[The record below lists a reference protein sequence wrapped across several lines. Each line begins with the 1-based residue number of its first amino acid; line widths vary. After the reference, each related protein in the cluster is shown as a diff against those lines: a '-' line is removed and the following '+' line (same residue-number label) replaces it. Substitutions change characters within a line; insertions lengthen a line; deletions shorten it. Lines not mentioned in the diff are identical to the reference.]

1 MANIAPCST
10 ITLYSNIPITNG
22 QQLAFKKVADQTAYF
37 ASKKIS
43 GHESTNCTYVRRTGQ
58 LKIQDKMGI
67 MLQCNYFSFKNG
79 NADFENKTIYC
90 RVTDFS
96 YINNN
101 TVLISYVVDWFQT
114 FMFDV
119 TYESAVL
126 EREHLSV
133 TDWGKVA
140 TNPYDPSV
148 YEMWT
153 PEDLPV
159 DKSMEK
165 VYTSGS
171 PMVSAIESAYADL
184 PNTQD
189 CAYTYYGN
197 PVIAVF
203 VSNYDTAALGVDLFQ
218 YFDAY
223 IDSEGTIHR
232 GANFTNCTFT
242 FRDAFNDRTT
252 HNQMTKVEVPVP
264 RAVNIGFFACSGTEP
279 YPLHL
284 QAMKFFING
293 MTYQGLTCQI
303 IGMYLINET
312 FLQAFVDTVD
322 GNENSVYYG
331 IVRPNPKDA
340 TNTAVTN
347 KKLMFAPFSYLRVE
361 TTNGDTKEFNFEDF
375 KDCQD
380 SNSGV
385 AKIHMLST
393 LDGLPQIDM
402 IPESYKYKFAV
413 DAHYST
419 INLNIDERLTYGAFP
434 QIGYT
439 TDAYLTYLSNQYIGN
454 LQNRT
459 KGSEDIARSNSSMGV
474 LKAMSGYGAGIV
486 GGGLGGFM
494 KGSMIGGPLG
504 GILGAQIGV
513 DSATISGSLNY
524 LIEAQKD
531 ANLEAGYDNANN
543 LRNVGGG
550 AASLIASGSR
560 PDAVYD
566 DARTGYVADQ
576 YHAGSSG
583 TLPYYLGMK
592 DASTIKFTRVMLK
605 PIFYGK
611 YDAYFTK
618 YGYKSSRNGVPRICY
633 YMQNSSANANL
644 PKFLLQENGQYE
656 TYVKCQQID
665 VQSTMKPVSDFI
677 EAMFKNGMRFID
689 GSSLIS

>member
-10 ITLYSNIPITNG
+10 ITLYSNVPITNG

-101 TVLISYVVDWFQT
+101 TVLVSYVVDWFQT

-119 TYESAVL
+119 TYESAIL

-133 TDWGKVA
+133 LDWGKVS

-165 VYTSGS
+165 VYTSGN
-171 PMVSAIESAYADL
+171 PIVHYGEIGYADL
-184 PNTQD
+184 PTSID
-189 CAYTYYGN
+189 TGYTFYGR
-197 PVIAVF
+197 PVIVVF
-203 VSNYDTAALGVDLFQ
+203 VSDYDTAGVGTDFFD

-223 IDSEGTIHR
+223 IDSEGDIHK
-232 GANFTNCTFT
+232 GSTFT
-242 FRDAFNDRTT
+242 YCTPTFRAIFTGDSVD
-252 HNQMTKVEVPVP
+252 VPVP
-264 RAVNIGFFACSGTEP
+264 RAVNVGFFACEGTSP
-279 YPLHL
+279 YALHL
-284 QAMKFFING
+284 SAMKNFING
-293 MTYQGLTCQI
+293 MTLQGLTCQI

-312 FLQAFVDTVD
+312 FLGAFLDTVD
-322 GNENSVYYG
+322 GNANTIYYG
-331 IVRPNPKDA
+331 IVRPNPKD
-340 TNTAVTN
+340 TSNTAVVN

-361 TTNGDTKEFNFEDF
+361 TTNGDIKELNFEDF

-385 AKIHMLST
+385 AKIHMLAT
-393 LDGLPQIDM
+393 LDGLPQMDIV
-402 IPESYKYKFAV
+402 PENYKYKFTA
-413 DAHYST
+413 DPYYST

-434 QIGYT
+434 QIGFT
-439 TDAYLTYLSNQYIGN
+439 TDAYLTFLSNQYIGN
-454 LQNRT
+454 LQSRT
-459 KGSEDIARSNSSMGV
+459 TASEQTTKVGKIGGV
-474 LKAMSGYGAGIV
+474 LGAFSTALAQAGV
-486 GGGLGGFM
+486 GGQYINPFGLLGGAVNVTNEAIAATNQI
-494 KGSMIGGPLG
+494 KAYDESSVLRNLG
-504 GILGAQIGV
+504 GDDA
-513 DSATISGSLNY
+513 SA
-524 LIEAQKD
+524 
-531 ANLEAGYDNANN
+531 
-543 LRNVGGG
+543 
-550 AASLIASGSR
+550 IASG
-560 PDAVYD
+560 DAVSEVFD
-566 DARTGYVADQ
+566 EARQGYVADQ

-605 PIFYGK
+605 PIFYQQ

-618 YGYKSSRNGVPRICY
+618 YGYNSSRMGLPRICY
-633 YMQNSSANANL
+633 YMQNSNVNANL
-644 PKFLLQENGQYE
+644 PKFLLQQNGQYE
-656 TYVKCQQID
+656 TYVKCKTID
-665 VQSTMKPVSDFI
+665 VHYTMKPVSDFI
-677 EAMFKNGMRFID
+677 EAMFRNGMRFID

>member
-10 ITLYSNIPITNG
+10 ITLYSNVPITNG

-67 MLQCNYFSFKNG
+67 MLQCNYFSFKNA

-119 TYESAVL
+119 TYESAIL

-133 TDWGKVA
+133 TDWGKVN

-159 DKSMEK
+159 DKTMEK

-171 PMVSAIESAYADL
+171 PMVHYGQVGYADL

-189 CAYTYYGN
+189 SGYTFYSN

-203 VSNYDTAALGVDLFQ
+203 VSDYDTNAISEDLFQ
-218 YFDAY
+218 YFDIY
-223 IDSEGTIHR
+223 IKSDGSVV
-232 GANFTNCTFT
+232 
-242 FRDAFNDRTT
+242 
-252 HNQMTKVEVPVP
+252 TKTDITSDTDLLFYSKFQSGGSFISSVKVPVP
-264 RAVNIGFFACSGTEP
+264 RAVNVGFIACDQGNP
-279 YPLHL
+279 PKLHL
-284 QAMKFFING
+284 TQLKNFIDG
-293 MTYQGLTCQI
+293 MTIQGLTCQI
-303 IGMYLINET
+303 IGMYLVNIT
-312 FLQAFVDTVD
+312 FVEAFLDTID
-322 GNENSVYYG
+322 GGVNNVYYG

-340 TNTAVTN
+340 SNTAVTN
-347 KKLMFAPFSYLRVE
+347 KKLMFAPFSYIRME
-361 TTNGDTKEFNFEDF
+361 TTNGDIKEFNFEDF

-385 AKIHMLST
+385 AKVHMLAT
-393 LDGLPQIDM
+393 LDGLPQMDM
-402 IPESYKYKFAV
+402 IPESYKYKYTA
-413 DAHYST
+413 DSAYST

-434 QIGYT
+434 QIGFT
-439 TDAYLTYLSNQYIGN
+439 TDAYLTFLSNQYNSN
-454 LQNRT
+454 LQSRT
-459 KGSEDIARSNSSMGV
+459 TASEQTTKASKVGGV
-474 LKAMSGYGAGIV
+474 LGAFGTALAQAGV
-486 GGGLGGFM
+486 GGQSINPFGLLGGSVNATNEAIAATNQI
-494 KGSMIGGPLG
+494 KAYDEASVLRNLG
-504 GILGAQIGV
+504 GSDA
-513 DSATISGSLNY
+513 SA
-524 LIEAQKD
+524 
-531 ANLEAGYDNANN
+531 
-543 LRNVGGG
+543 
-550 AASLIASGSR
+550 IASG
-560 PDAVYD
+560 DAVSEVFD
-566 DARTGYVADQ
+566 EARQGYVADQ

-583 TLPYYLGMK
+583 SLPYYIGMR

-605 PIFYGK
+605 PVFYGQ

-618 YGYKSSRNGVPRICY
+618 YGYKSSRMGIPRICY

-644 PKFLLQENGQYE
+644 PKFLLQQNGQYE
-656 TYVKCQQID
+656 TYVKCQAID
-665 VQSTMKPVSDFI
+665 VHSTMKPVSDFI

>member
-10 ITLYSNIPITNG
+10 ITLYSNVPITNG

-133 TDWGKVA
+133 TDWGKVN

-171 PMVSAIESAYADL
+171 PMVHYGQAGYTGMPD
-184 PNTQD
+184 TQD
-189 CAYTYYGN
+189 CAYTFYSN
-197 PVIAVF
+197 PVIVVF
-203 VSNYDTAALGVDLFQ
+203 VSDYDTNEVGTDFFD

-223 IDSEGTIHR
+223 IDSEGNIHR
-232 GANFTNCTFT
+232 GTNFTNCTPT
-242 FRDAFNDRTT
+242 FQACFLDSNSQQLTEVD
-252 HNQMTKVEVPVP
+252 VPVP
-264 RAVNIGFFACSGTEP
+264 RAVNIGFFACSGTSP
-279 YPLHL
+279 YPLNL
-284 QAMKFFING
+284 GAMKNFING

-303 IGMYLINET
+303 IGMYQVNEE
-312 FLQAFVDTVD
+312 FIKAFVDTVD
-322 GNENSVYYG
+322 GGANNTYYG
-331 IVRPNPKDA
+331 FKKPNPKDA
-340 TNTAVTN
+340 TNTVVTN
-347 KKLMFAPFSYLRVE
+347 KKLMFAPFSYLRIE
-361 TTNGDTKEFNFEDF
+361 TTNGDVKELHFEDF
-375 KDCQD
+375 KDLQD
-380 SNSGV
+380 SGTANYV
-385 AKIHMLST
+385 NIHMLAT
-393 LDGLPQIDM
+393 LDGLPQMDM
-402 IPESYKYKFAV
+402 IPENYKYKFTA
-413 DAHYST
+413 DSHYST

-434 QIGYT
+434 QIGFT

-459 KGSEDIARSNSSMGV
+459 TGSEDIARSTSSMGV
-474 LKAMSGYGAGIV
+474 LKSMSGYFSGIV
-486 GGGLGGFM
+486 GGGLTGALKGGNLGPAGAGVGALVGA
-494 KGSMIGGPLG
+494 GS
-504 GILGAQIGV
+504 GIV
-513 DSATISGSLNY
+513 SGMLNY
-524 LIEAQKD
+524 QIETQKD
-531 ANLEAGYDNANN
+531 ANLEAGYDNANV
-543 LRNVGGG
+543 LRNVGGE
-550 AASLIASGSR
+550 AASAIASGDR

-566 DARTGYVADQ
+566 EARAGYVADQ

-583 TLPYYLGMK
+583 TLPYYLGMR

-605 PIFYGK
+605 PVFYGQ

-618 YGYKSSRNGVPRICY
+618 YGYKSSRNGIPRICY
-633 YMQNSSANANL
+633 YMQNSSSNPNL
-644 PKFLLQENGQYE
+644 PKFLLQQNGQYE

-665 VQSTMKPVSDFI
+665 VKSTMKPVSDFI
-677 EAMFKNGMRFID
+677 EAMFRNGMRFID
-689 GSSLIS
+689 GSSLLS